1 MALKRI
7 QEFSKN
13 VAVHQQ
19 LGDNPNTDDNLSASE
34 LKATFDRPAEDIKE
48 YVNGT
53 LVPAIQELEEY
64 GDSVSADLSDKGK
77 EITEIKQAVIG
88 AQGSA
93 NQAAFNAAQA
103 AGMAEEAASASRDAS
118 AAASAAQ
125 TAAETAS
132 TDASMA
138 ASDAEAATQ
147 AASAAQAA
155 ADQANA
161 NAERAAERAKQAEAA
176 AASAATEASKAVKK
190 SGDSMS
196 GPLSME
202 GNKLTGLPDPS
213 NDGDAVSK
221 GYLNTE
227 LSRIQGAPGPYYT
240 PTVTNPTPGLLHIEF
255 GKSLTSMPDIPG
267 VDVSLPSGEAGDDGG
282 YYIPKISQTGINTM
296 QMGFDPSKPGMTSVQ
311 PRQIVL
317 PKGDPGQNGAPGAD
331 GAPGPAGPAGD
342 QGPQGPKGDKGDPGS
357 AAIGLGG
364 CNSAASAV
372 NKEISIFTDDFKPTP
387 SAIVTVAFNVE
398 NTADNPSMVINNRS
412 YGVIDCRNGNPV
424 KAAAMRGQAHTYVLD
439 AQNGVAF
446 LVNPSDEAASGASD
460 AVESVN
466 GQTGAV
472 KVPVPGCGT
481 CASEASSKE
490 KEVGSLSAGFDPT
503 ASGAVLTVKFENP
516 GNTVNGASLTV
527 ANKSY
532 PIVDSRTYALA
543 RADALAKKVHHFVL
557 IPGTAILLD
566 PSTTASSATLD
577 KTLTQEG
584 SAADAKAAG
593 DAIKNLREFLQGDVE
608 LTSLNLTSGLTTD
621 ADINVDFG
629 GNRLRGVND
638 PVEDTD
644 AASKGYVD
652 EQIANISNDGNAAPS
667 AGVCTTAANVAAKVE
682 QGYITSPIV
691 GGSIVTVEFTHDNT
705 AKNPTL
711 DVNGVVGA
719 IVYRS
724 MSAIDPASLTKGIHQ
739 FVCLE
744 NYNKWMMLDAL
755 EWEEIANITV
765 EADVQV
771 VAISKDKDNKPF
783 GLRKAKIMVS
793 AVGSETN
800 TKSAN
805 GELRVNGI
813 TYYYSPN
820 LPVVGAE
827 TSRFIASS
835 LEAITDGLIWHD
847 SSSNNNNTYQT
858 TGTRHTGWIATVEST
873 LRNFAFSAVGGMVI
887 GAGTNIKIMGV
898 RA

>member
-88 AQGSA
+88 AQGRA

-317 PKGDPGQNGAPGAD
+317 PKGDPGQDGVSPTISITTITGGHRLTITDAEGPKSADILDGATPALQIGTVTTLPAGSPATAEITGTAANPVLSFGLPRGAD
-331 GAPGPAGPAGD
+331 ATG
-342 QGPQGPKGDKGDPGS
+342 GS
-357 AAIGLGG
+357 AGVTTINGL
-364 CNSAASAV
+364 
-372 NKEISIFTDDFKPTP
+372 D
-387 SAIVTVAFNVE
+387 
-398 NTADNPSMVINNRS
+398 
-412 YGVIDCRNGNPV
+412 
-424 KAAAMRGQAHTYVLD
+424 
-439 AQNGVAF
+439 
-446 LVNPSDEAASGASD
+446 
-460 AVESVN
+460 
-466 GQTGAV
+466 GAV
-472 KVPVPGCGT
+472 KLPV
-481 CASEASSKE
+481 S
-490 KEVGSLSAGFDPT
+490 GSCICNSNAADKRKVLTVVTAGFDPSADGAILAVQFKSPGNT
-503 ASGAVLTVKFENP
+503 ASGPELQIGQTVYTILHP
-516 GNTVNGASLTV
+516 GNLTPPAASALK
-527 ANKSY
+527 KS
-532 PIVDSRTYALA
+532 
-543 RADALAKKVHHFVL
+543 VHHFSMR
-557 IPGTAILLD
+557 GSTRAAILLD
-566 PSTTASSATLD
+566 PYVAPSTVNVDA
-577 KTLTQEG
+577 TLTQSG
-584 SAADAKAAG
+584 QAADAKAVGTAL
-593 DAIKNLREFLQGDVE
+593 ATRV
-608 LTSLNLTSGLTTD
+608 
-621 ADINVDFG
+621 
-629 GNRLRGVND
+629 
-638 PVEDTD
+638 P
-644 AASKGYVD
+644 
-652 EQIANISNDGNAAPS
+652 AAPLES
-667 AGVCTTAANVAAKVE
+667 DAGKVATVGSDGIPRWETLPAVGSLFGLCSTEAYDPSKKA
-682 QGYITSPIV
+682 TSVDGDIV
-691 GGSIVTVEFTHDNT
+691 GGAIITVEFTN
-705 AKNPTL
+705 ANEAENPTL
-711 DVNGVVGA
+711 TANGVTGA
-719 IVYRS
+719 IVGRTLDPI
-724 MSAIDPASLTKGIHQ
+724 SATSLTAGVHR
-739 FVCLE
+739 FVCLN
-744 NYNKWMMLDAL
+744 NYNKWMMLDAPDEL
-755 EWEEIANITV
+755 KYIGEYTLAEDVGVWEIASDLSGAPLQLKKMYFELHIQPAQVNIDNNISNTHARMTV
-765 EADVQV
+765 PTWANAYGVNTCV
-771 VAISKDKDNKPF
+771 SGYPM
-783 GLRKAKIMVS
+783 LRKTAYKENPGWGQLWEIRTLNGRNVVFRRSKGTSCAATVSAGEAAGPGHITGLGLSSLDPTKAQFGAGSTVKIWGAKI
-793 AVGSETN
+793 
-800 TKSAN
+800 
-805 GELRVNGI
+805 
-813 TYYYSPN
+813 
-820 LPVVGAE
+820 
-827 TSRFIASS
+827 
-835 LEAITDGLIWHD
+835 
-847 SSSNNNNTYQT
+847 
-858 TGTRHTGWIATVEST
+858 
-873 LRNFAFSAVGGMVI
+873 
-887 GAGTNIKIMGV
+887 
-898 RA
+898 

>member
-147 AASAAQAA
+147 TASAAQAA

-317 PKGDPGQNGAPGAD
+317 PKGDPGQDGVSPTISITTITGGHRLTITDAEGPKSADILDGATPALQIGTVTTLPAGSPATAEITGTAANPVLSFGLPRGAD
-331 GAPGPAGPAGD
+331 ATG
-342 QGPQGPKGDKGDPGS
+342 GS
-357 AAIGLGG
+357 AGVTTINGL
-364 CNSAASAV
+364 
-372 NKEISIFTDDFKPTP
+372 D
-387 SAIVTVAFNVE
+387 
-398 NTADNPSMVINNRS
+398 
-412 YGVIDCRNGNPV
+412 
-424 KAAAMRGQAHTYVLD
+424 
-439 AQNGVAF
+439 
-446 LVNPSDEAASGASD
+446 
-460 AVESVN
+460 
-466 GQTGAV
+466 GAV
-472 KVPVPGCGT
+472 KLPV
-481 CASEASSKE
+481 S
-490 KEVGSLSAGFDPT
+490 GSCLCNSNAADKRKVLTVVTAGFDPS
-503 ASGAVLTVKFENP
+503 ADGAILAVQFKSP
-516 GNTVNGASLTV
+516 GNTANGPELQIGQTVYTILHPGNLTPPAASALK
-527 ANKSY
+527 KS
-532 PIVDSRTYALA
+532 
-543 RADALAKKVHHFVL
+543 VHHFSMR
-557 IPGTAILLD
+557 GSTRAAILLD
-566 PSTTASSATLD
+566 PYVAPSTVNVDA
-577 KTLTQEG
+577 TLTQSG
-584 SAADAKAAG
+584 QAADAKAVGTAL
-593 DAIKNLREFLQGDVE
+593 ATRV
-608 LTSLNLTSGLTTD
+608 
-621 ADINVDFG
+621 
-629 GNRLRGVND
+629 
-638 PVEDTD
+638 P
-644 AASKGYVD
+644 
-652 EQIANISNDGNAAPS
+652 AAPLES
-667 AGVCTTAANVAAKVE
+667 DAGKVATVGSDGIPRWETLPAVGSLFGLCSTAAYDPSKKA
-682 QGYITSPIV
+682 TSVDGDIV
-691 GGSIVTVEFTHDNT
+691 GGAIITVEFTN
-705 AKNPTL
+705 ANEAENPTL
-711 DVNGVVGA
+711 TANGVTGA
-719 IVYRS
+719 IVGRTLDPI
-724 MSAIDPASLTKGIHQ
+724 SATSLTAGVHR
-739 FVCLE
+739 FVCLN
-744 NYNKWMMLDAL
+744 NYNKWMMLDAPDEL
-755 EWEEIANITV
+755 KYIGEYTLAEDVGVWEIASDLSGAPLQLKKMYFELHIQPAQVNIDNNISNTHARMTV
-765 EADVQV
+765 PTWANAYGVNTCV
-771 VAISKDKDNKPF
+771 SGYPM
-783 GLRKAKIMVS
+783 LRKTAYKENPGWGQLWEIRTLNGRNVVFRRSKGASCAATVSAGEAAGPGHITGLGLSSLDPTKAQFGAGSTVKIWGAKI
-793 AVGSETN
+793 
-800 TKSAN
+800 
-805 GELRVNGI
+805 
-813 TYYYSPN
+813 
-820 LPVVGAE
+820 
-827 TSRFIASS
+827 
-835 LEAITDGLIWHD
+835 
-847 SSSNNNNTYQT
+847 
-858 TGTRHTGWIATVEST
+858 
-873 LRNFAFSAVGGMVI
+873 
-887 GAGTNIKIMGV
+887 
-898 RA
+898 

>member
-317 PKGDPGQNGAPGAD
+317 PKGDPGQDGVSPTISITTITGGHRLTITDAEGPKSADILDGATPALQIGTVTTLPAGSPATAEITGTAANPVLSFGLPRGAD
-331 GAPGPAGPAGD
+331 ATG
-342 QGPQGPKGDKGDPGS
+342 GS
-357 AAIGLGG
+357 AGVTTINGL
-364 CNSAASAV
+364 
-372 NKEISIFTDDFKPTP
+372 D
-387 SAIVTVAFNVE
+387 
-398 NTADNPSMVINNRS
+398 
-412 YGVIDCRNGNPV
+412 
-424 KAAAMRGQAHTYVLD
+424 
-439 AQNGVAF
+439 
-446 LVNPSDEAASGASD
+446 
-460 AVESVN
+460 
-466 GQTGAV
+466 GAV
-472 KVPVPGCGT
+472 KLPV
-481 CASEASSKE
+481 S
-490 KEVGSLSAGFDPT
+490 GSCICNSNAADKLKVLTAVTAGFDPS
-503 ASGAVLTVKFENP
+503 ADGAILAVQFKRP
-516 GNTVNGASLTV
+516 GNTARGPELQIGQTVYTILHPGNLMPPAASALK
-527 ANKSY
+527 KS
-532 PIVDSRTYALA
+532 
-543 RADALAKKVHHFVL
+543 VHHFSMR
-557 IPGTAILLD
+557 GSTRAAILLD
-566 PSTTASSATLD
+566 PYVAPSTVNVDA
-577 KTLTQEG
+577 TLTQSG
-584 SAADAKAAG
+584 QAADAKAVGTAL
-593 DAIKNLREFLQGDVE
+593 ATRV
-608 LTSLNLTSGLTTD
+608 
-621 ADINVDFG
+621 
-629 GNRLRGVND
+629 
-638 PVEDTD
+638 P
-644 AASKGYVD
+644 
-652 EQIANISNDGNAAPS
+652 AAPLES
-667 AGVCTTAANVAAKVE
+667 DAGKVATVGSDGIPRWETLPAVGSLFGLCSTAAYDPSKKATSVAGA
-682 QGYITSPIV
+682 IV
-691 GGSIVTVEFTHDNT
+691 GGAIITVEFTN
-705 AKNPTL
+705 ANEAENPTL
-711 DVNGVVGA
+711 TANGVTGA
-719 IVYRS
+719 IVGRTLDPI
-724 MSAIDPASLTKGIHQ
+724 SATSLTAGVHR
-739 FVCLE
+739 FVCLN
-744 NYNKWMMLDAL
+744 NYNKWMMLDAPDEL
-755 EWEEIANITV
+755 KYIGEYTLAEDVGVWEIASDLSGAPLQLKKMYFELHIQPAQVNIDNNISNTHARMTV
-765 EADVQV
+765 PTWANAYGVNTCV
-771 VAISKDKDNKPF
+771 SGYPM
-783 GLRKAKIMVS
+783 LRKTAYKENPGWGQLWEIRTLNGRNVVFRRSKGASCAATVSAGEAAGPGHITGLGLSSLDPTKAQFGAGSTVKIWGAKI
-793 AVGSETN
+793 
-800 TKSAN
+800 
-805 GELRVNGI
+805 
-813 TYYYSPN
+813 
-820 LPVVGAE
+820 
-827 TSRFIASS
+827 
-835 LEAITDGLIWHD
+835 
-847 SSSNNNNTYQT
+847 
-858 TGTRHTGWIATVEST
+858 
-873 LRNFAFSAVGGMVI
+873 
-887 GAGTNIKIMGV
+887 
-898 RA
+898 

>member
-317 PKGDPGQNGAPGAD
+317 PKGDPGQDGVSPTISITTITGGHRLTITDAEGPKSADILDGATPALQIGTVTTLPAGSPATAEITGTAANPVLSFGLPRGAD
-331 GAPGPAGPAGD
+331 ATG
-342 QGPQGPKGDKGDPGS
+342 GS
-357 AAIGLGG
+357 AGVTTINGL
-364 CNSAASAV
+364 
-372 NKEISIFTDDFKPTP
+372 D
-387 SAIVTVAFNVE
+387 
-398 NTADNPSMVINNRS
+398 
-412 YGVIDCRNGNPV
+412 
-424 KAAAMRGQAHTYVLD
+424 
-439 AQNGVAF
+439 
-446 LVNPSDEAASGASD
+446 
-460 AVESVN
+460 
-466 GQTGAV
+466 GAV
-472 KVPVPGCGT
+472 KLPV
-481 CASEASSKE
+481 S
-490 KEVGSLSAGFDPT
+490 GSCICNSNAADKRKVLTGVTAGFDPSADGAILAVQFKSPGNT
-503 ASGAVLTVKFENP
+503 ASGPELQIGQTVYTILHP
-516 GNTVNGASLTV
+516 GNLAPPAASALK
-527 ANKSY
+527 KS
-532 PIVDSRTYALA
+532 
-543 RADALAKKVHHFVL
+543 VHHFSMRGS
-557 IPGTAILLD
+557 IRTAILLD
-566 PSTTASSATLD
+566 PYVAPSTVNVDA
-577 KTLTQEG
+577 TLTQSG
-584 SAADAKAAG
+584 QAADAKIVGSALATRVPAAPLDS
-593 DAIKNLREFLQGDVE
+593 DAGKVATVGSDGIPRWETLPAVG
-608 LTSLNLTSGLTTD
+608 SL
-621 ADINVDFG
+621 FG
-629 GNRLRGVND
+629 RCS
-638 PVEDTD
+638 TAACD
-644 AASKGYVD
+644 AAKKATY
-652 EQIANISNDGNAAPS
+652 IDGS
-667 AGVCTTAANVAAKVE
+667 VAGGT
-682 QGYITSPIV
+682 II
-691 GGSIVTVEFTHDNT
+691 TVEFVN
-705 AKNPTL
+705 ANEAENPTL
-711 DVNGVVGA
+711 TANGVTGA
-719 IVYRS
+719 IVGRTLAPI
-724 MSAIDPASLTKGIHQ
+724 SATSLTAGVHR
-739 FVCLE
+739 FVCLS
-744 NYNKWMMLDAL
+744 NYNKWMMLDAPDEL
-755 EWEEIANITV
+755 EYIGEYTLAEDVGVWEIASDLSGAPLQLKKMYFELHIQPAQVNIDNNISNTHARMTV
-765 EADVQV
+765 PTWANAYGVNTCV
-771 VAISKDKDNKPF
+771 SGYPM
-783 GLRKAKIMVS
+783 LRKTAYKENPGWGQLWEIRTLNGRNVVFRRSKGASCAATVSAGEAAGPGHITGLGLSSLDPTKAQFGAGSTVKIWGAKI
-793 AVGSETN
+793 
-800 TKSAN
+800 
-805 GELRVNGI
+805 
-813 TYYYSPN
+813 
-820 LPVVGAE
+820 
-827 TSRFIASS
+827 
-835 LEAITDGLIWHD
+835 
-847 SSSNNNNTYQT
+847 
-858 TGTRHTGWIATVEST
+858 
-873 LRNFAFSAVGGMVI
+873 
-887 GAGTNIKIMGV
+887 
-898 RA
+898 

>member
-77 EITEIKQAVIG
+77 EITKIKQAVIG

-93 NQAAFNAAQA
+93 NQAASNAAQA

-317 PKGDPGQNGAPGAD
+317 PKGDPGQDGVSPTISITTITGGHRLTITDAEGPKSADILDGATPALQIGTVATLPAGSPATAEITGTAANPVLSFGLPRGAD
-331 GAPGPAGPAGD
+331 ATG
-342 QGPQGPKGDKGDPGS
+342 GS
-357 AAIGLGG
+357 AGVTTINGL
-364 CNSAASAV
+364 
-372 NKEISIFTDDFKPTP
+372 D
-387 SAIVTVAFNVE
+387 
-398 NTADNPSMVINNRS
+398 
-412 YGVIDCRNGNPV
+412 
-424 KAAAMRGQAHTYVLD
+424 
-439 AQNGVAF
+439 
-446 LVNPSDEAASGASD
+446 
-460 AVESVN
+460 
-466 GQTGAV
+466 GAV
-472 KVPVPGCGT
+472 KLPV
-481 CASEASSKE
+481 S
-490 KEVGSLSAGFDPT
+490 GSCICNSNAADKRKVLTVVTAGFDPS
-503 ASGAVLTVKFENP
+503 ADGAILAVQFKSP
-516 GNTVNGASLTV
+516 GNTANGPELQIGQTVYTILHPGNLTPPAASALK
-527 ANKSY
+527 KS
-532 PIVDSRTYALA
+532 
-543 RADALAKKVHHFVL
+543 VHHFSMRGS
-557 IPGTAILLD
+557 IRAAILLD
-566 PSTTASSATLD
+566 PYVAPSTVNVDA
-577 KTLTQEG
+577 TLTQSG
-584 SAADAKAAG
+584 QAADAKAVGTAL
-593 DAIKNLREFLQGDVE
+593 ATRV
-608 LTSLNLTSGLTTD
+608 
-621 ADINVDFG
+621 
-629 GNRLRGVND
+629 
-638 PVEDTD
+638 P
-644 AASKGYVD
+644 
-652 EQIANISNDGNAAPS
+652 AAPLES
-667 AGVCTTAANVAAKVE
+667 DAGKVATVGSDGIPRWETLPAVGSLFGLCSTAAYDPSKKA
-682 QGYITSPIV
+682 TSVDGDIV
-691 GGSIVTVEFTHDNT
+691 GGAIITVEFTN
-705 AKNPTL
+705 ANEAENPTL
-711 DVNGVVGA
+711 TANGVTGA
-719 IVYRS
+719 IVGRTLDPI
-724 MSAIDPASLTKGIHQ
+724 SATSLTAGVHR
-739 FVCLE
+739 FVCLN
-744 NYNKWMMLDAL
+744 NYNKWMMLDAPDEL
-755 EWEEIANITV
+755 KYIGEYTLAEDVGVWEIASDLSGAPLQLKKMYFELHIQPAQVNIDNNISNTHARMTV
-765 EADVQV
+765 PTWANAYGVNTCV
-771 VAISKDKDNKPF
+771 SGYPM
-783 GLRKAKIMVS
+783 LRKTAYKENPGWGQLWEIRTLNGRNVVFRRSKGASCAATVSAGEAAGPGHITGLGLSSLDPTKAQFGAGSTVKIWGAKI
-793 AVGSETN
+793 
-800 TKSAN
+800 
-805 GELRVNGI
+805 
-813 TYYYSPN
+813 
-820 LPVVGAE
+820 
-827 TSRFIASS
+827 
-835 LEAITDGLIWHD
+835 
-847 SSSNNNNTYQT
+847 
-858 TGTRHTGWIATVEST
+858 
-873 LRNFAFSAVGGMVI
+873 
-887 GAGTNIKIMGV
+887 
-898 RA
+898 

>member
-93 NQAAFNAAQA
+93 NQAASNAAQA

-317 PKGDPGQNGAPGAD
+317 PKGDPGQDGVSPTISITTITGGHRLTITDAEGPKSADILDGATPALQIGTVTTLPAGSPATAEITGTAANPVLSFGLPRGAD
-331 GAPGPAGPAGD
+331 ATG
-342 QGPQGPKGDKGDPGS
+342 GS
-357 AAIGLGG
+357 AGVTTINGL
-364 CNSAASAV
+364 
-372 NKEISIFTDDFKPTP
+372 D
-387 SAIVTVAFNVE
+387 
-398 NTADNPSMVINNRS
+398 
-412 YGVIDCRNGNPV
+412 
-424 KAAAMRGQAHTYVLD
+424 
-439 AQNGVAF
+439 
-446 LVNPSDEAASGASD
+446 
-460 AVESVN
+460 
-466 GQTGAV
+466 GAV
-472 KVPVPGCGT
+472 KLPV
-481 CASEASSKE
+481 S
-490 KEVGSLSAGFDPT
+490 GSCICNSNAADKRKVLTVVTAGFDPSADGAILAVQFKSPGNT
-503 ASGAVLTVKFENP
+503 ASGPELQIGQTVYTILHP
-516 GNTVNGASLTV
+516 GNLTPPAASALK
-527 ANKSY
+527 KS
-532 PIVDSRTYALA
+532 
-543 RADALAKKVHHFVL
+543 VHHFSMR
-557 IPGTAILLD
+557 GSTRAAILLD
-566 PSTTASSATLD
+566 PYVAPSTVNVDA
-577 KTLTQEG
+577 TLTQSG
-584 SAADAKAAG
+584 QAADAKAVGTALATRVPAAPLESDAG
-593 DAIKNLREFLQGDVE
+593 KVATVGSDGIPRWETLPAVG
-608 LTSLNLTSGLTTD
+608 SLFGLCST
-621 ADINVDFG
+621 AAY
-629 GNRLRGVND
+629 D
-638 PVEDTD
+638 P
-644 AASKGYVD
+644 SKKATYVD
-652 EQIANISNDGNAAPS
+652 GD
-667 AGVCTTAANVAAKVE
+667 
-682 QGYITSPIV
+682 IV
-691 GGSIVTVEFTHDNT
+691 GGAIITVEFTN
-705 AKNPTL
+705 ANEAENPTL
-711 DVNGVVGA
+711 TANGVTGA
-719 IVYRS
+719 IVGRTLDPI
-724 MSAIDPASLTKGIHQ
+724 SATSLTAGVHR
-739 FVCLE
+739 FVCLN
-744 NYNKWMMLDAL
+744 NYNKWMMLDAPDEL
-755 EWEEIANITV
+755 KYIGEYTLAEDVGVWEIASDLSGAPLQLKKMYFELHIQPAQVNIDNNISNTHARMTV
-765 EADVQV
+765 PTWANAYGVNTCV
-771 VAISKDKDNKPF
+771 SGYPM
-783 GLRKAKIMVS
+783 LRKTAYKENPGWGQLWEIRTLNGRNVVFRRSKGASCAATVSAGEAAGPGHITGLGLSSLDPTKAQFGAGSTVKIWGAKI
-793 AVGSETN
+793 
-800 TKSAN
+800 
-805 GELRVNGI
+805 
-813 TYYYSPN
+813 
-820 LPVVGAE
+820 
-827 TSRFIASS
+827 
-835 LEAITDGLIWHD
+835 
-847 SSSNNNNTYQT
+847 
-858 TGTRHTGWIATVEST
+858 
-873 LRNFAFSAVGGMVI
+873 
-887 GAGTNIKIMGV
+887 
-898 RA
+898 

>member
-317 PKGDPGQNGAPGAD
+317 PKGDPGQDGVSPTISITTITGGHRLTITDAEGPKSADILDGATPALQIGTVTTLPAGSPATAEITGTAANPVLSFGLPRGAD
-331 GAPGPAGPAGD
+331 ATG
-342 QGPQGPKGDKGDPGS
+342 GS
-357 AAIGLGG
+357 AGVTTINGL
-364 CNSAASAV
+364 
-372 NKEISIFTDDFKPTP
+372 D
-387 SAIVTVAFNVE
+387 
-398 NTADNPSMVINNRS
+398 
-412 YGVIDCRNGNPV
+412 
-424 KAAAMRGQAHTYVLD
+424 
-439 AQNGVAF
+439 
-446 LVNPSDEAASGASD
+446 
-460 AVESVN
+460 
-466 GQTGAV
+466 GAV
-472 KVPVPGCGT
+472 KLPV
-481 CASEASSKE
+481 S
-490 KEVGSLSAGFDPT
+490 GSCICNSNAADKRKVLTGVTAGFDPSADGAILAVQFKSPGNT
-503 ASGAVLTVKFENP
+503 ASGPELQIGQTVYTILHP
-516 GNTVNGASLTV
+516 GNLTPPAASALK
-527 ANKSY
+527 KS
-532 PIVDSRTYALA
+532 
-543 RADALAKKVHHFVL
+543 VHHFSMR
-557 IPGTAILLD
+557 GSTRAAILLD
-566 PSTTASSATLD
+566 PYVAPSTVNVDA
-577 KTLTQEG
+577 TLTQSG
-584 SAADAKAAG
+584 QAADAKIVGSALATRVPAAPLDS
-593 DAIKNLREFLQGDVE
+593 DAGKVATVGSDGIPRWETLPAVG
-608 LTSLNLTSGLTTD
+608 SL
-621 ADINVDFG
+621 FG
-629 GNRLRGVND
+629 RCS
-638 PVEDTD
+638 TAACD
-644 AASKGYVD
+644 AAKKATYID
-652 EQIANISNDGNAAPS
+652 ESV
-667 AGVCTTAANVAAKVE
+667 AGGT
-682 QGYITSPIV
+682 II
-691 GGSIVTVEFTHDNT
+691 TVEFVN
-705 AKNPTL
+705 ANEAENPTL
-711 DVNGVVGA
+711 TANGVTGA
-719 IVYRS
+719 IVGRTLAPI
-724 MSAIDPASLTKGIHQ
+724 SATSLTAGVHR
-739 FVCLE
+739 FVCLS
-744 NYNKWMMLDAL
+744 NYNKWMMLDAPDEL
-755 EWEEIANITV
+755 EYIGEYTLAEDVGVWEIASDLSGAPLQLKKMYFELHIQPAQVNIDNNISNTHARMTV
-765 EADVQV
+765 PTWANAYGVNTCV
-771 VAISKDKDNKPF
+771 SGYPM
-783 GLRKAKIMVS
+783 LRKTAYKENPGWGQLWEIRTLNGRNVVFRRSKGASCAATVSAGEAAGPGHITGLGLSSLDPTKAQFGAGSTVKIWGAKI
-793 AVGSETN
+793 
-800 TKSAN
+800 
-805 GELRVNGI
+805 
-813 TYYYSPN
+813 
-820 LPVVGAE
+820 
-827 TSRFIASS
+827 
-835 LEAITDGLIWHD
+835 
-847 SSSNNNNTYQT
+847 
-858 TGTRHTGWIATVEST
+858 
-873 LRNFAFSAVGGMVI
+873 
-887 GAGTNIKIMGV
+887 
-898 RA
+898 

>member
-77 EITEIKQAVIG
+77 EITQIKQAVIG

-93 NQAAFNAAQA
+93 NQAAFNAARA

-155 ADQANA
+155 AGQANA

-227 LSRIQGAPGPYYT
+227 LSRIQGTPGPYYT

-317 PKGDPGQNGAPGAD
+317 PKGDPG
-331 GAPGPAGPAGD
+331 
-342 QGPQGPKGDKGDPGS
+342 PQGPKGDKGDPGEPGPQGPAGS
-357 AAIGLGG
+357 
-364 CNSAASAV
+364 C
-372 NKEISIFTDDFKPTP
+372 D
-387 SAIVTVAFNVE
+387 VA
-398 NTADNPSMVINNRS
+398 
-412 YGVIDCRNGNPV
+412 
-424 KAAAMRGQAHTYVLD
+424 
-439 AQNGVAF
+439 
-446 LVNPSDEAASGASD
+446 
-460 AVESVN
+460 SVN
-466 GQTGAV
+466 GQVGAV
-472 KVPVPGCGT
+472 KIPASGYGT
-481 CASEASSKE
+481 CASAGISPTKA
-490 KEVGSLSAGFDPT
+490 VGSLSAGFDP
-503 ASGAVLTVKFENP
+503 AAIGSVLAVKFENP
-516 GNTVNGASLTV
+516 GNTANGASLTV

-566 PSTTASSATLD
+566 PSTTASSVTLD

-608 LTSLNLTSGLTTD
+608 LTSLNLTAGLTTG

-629 GNRLRGVND
+629 GNRLRGVNN

-652 EQIANISNDGNAAPS
+652 EQIANISNGGNAAPS

-682 QGYITSPIV
+682 HGYITSPIV
-691 GGSIVTVEFTHDNT
+691 GGSIVTVEFTNGNT
-705 AKNPTL
+705 ATNPTL

-744 NYNKWMMLDAL
+744 NYNKWIMLDAL

-805 GELRVNGI
+805 GELSVNGI

>member
-1 MALKRI
+1 MYNTQTINLDMSSRDPCPRVVAKQGDAGSREVAIKLYDNGAPANINNQIAQSGTETKGVVRFCKPDGKGGI
-7 QEFSKN
+7 YDRTEDNLIACTLGKDTITVRLAAQMLTCPGDVVADVAIICGTTIISTFNFIVAVQANPAAGITPSHSYYNYRSLADINQAINEAKAAAAGAVKFVNGVKPGSDGN
-13 VAVHQQ
+13 VAVNVGVTAINRQTGSVTLPVNAYTTCSTAANYVVKTAALVDGFAPTIGAVLAVRFVHNNTAESPKLDYNGIEYTIRDRITAQPIGAGDITAGLYQFMLINGAWILLDKQQ
-19 LGDNPNTDDNLSASE
+19 SGGTSTPVPGDPGEDGGYWIPHVADD
-34 LKATFDRPAEDIKE
+34 
-48 YVNGT
+48 GT
-53 LVPAIQELEEY
+53 LSWTPSKDGM
-64 GDSVSADLSDKGK
+64 GDPP
-77 EITEIKQAVIG
+77 
-88 AQGSA
+88 
-93 NQAAFNAAQA
+93 
-103 AGMAEEAASASRDAS
+103 
-118 AAASAAQ
+118 AAA
-125 TAAETAS
+125 
-132 TDASMA
+132 
-138 ASDAEAATQ
+138 
-147 AASAAQAA
+147 
-155 ADQANA
+155 NI
-161 NAERAAERAKQAEAA
+161 
-176 AASAATEASKAVKK
+176 V
-190 SGDSMS
+190 
-196 GPLSME
+196 GPP
-202 GNKLTGLPDPS
+202 GK
-213 NDGDAVSK
+213 DGDPGAD
-221 GYLNTE
+221 
-227 LSRIQGAPGPYYT
+227 GAPGSD
-240 PTVTNPTPGLLHIEF
+240 GQ
-255 GKSLTSMPDIPG
+255 
-267 VDVSLPSGEAGDDGG
+267 DGG
-282 YYIPKISQTGINTM
+282 YYIPQISQPESNIM
-296 QMGFDPSKPGMTSVQ
+296 QIAFDAIKFGMTSVQ
-311 PRQIVL
+311 TRQIVL
-317 PKGDPGQNGAPGAD
+317 PKGDPGQD

-342 QGPQGPKGDKGDPGS
+342 QGPQGPKGDPGPQGPKGDKGDPGEPGPQGPAGS
-357 AAIGLGG
+357 
-364 CNSAASAV
+364 C
-372 NKEISIFTDDFKPTP
+372 D
-387 SAIVTVAFNVE
+387 VA
-398 NTADNPSMVINNRS
+398 
-412 YGVIDCRNGNPV
+412 
-424 KAAAMRGQAHTYVLD
+424 
-439 AQNGVAF
+439 
-446 LVNPSDEAASGASD
+446 
-460 AVESVN
+460 SVN
-466 GQTGAV
+466 GQVGAV
-472 KVPVPGCGT
+472 KIPASGYGT
-481 CASEASSKE
+481 CASAGSSPI
-490 KEVGSLSAGFDPT
+490 KEVGSLSAGFDP
-503 ASGAVLTVKFENP
+503 AAIGSVLAVNFENP
-516 GNTVNGASLTV
+516 GNTANGASLTI
-527 ANKSY
+527 ANKSHA
-532 PIVDSRTYALA
+532 IIDSRTYSSA
-543 RADALAKKVHHFVL
+543 RADALAKKVHHFL
-557 IPGTAILLD
+557 LLSGGAILLD
-566 PSTTASSATLD
+566 PSDTTGPVTLD

-691 GGSIVTVEFTHDNT
+691 GGSIVTVEFTNDNT

-724 MSAIDPASLTKGIHQ
+724 VSAIDPASLTKGIHQ

-805 GELRVNGI
+805 GELSVNGI

>member
-317 PKGDPGQNGAPGAD
+317 PKGDPGQDGVSPTISITTITGGHRLTITDAEGPKSADILDGATPALQIGTVTTLPAGSPATAEITGTAANPVLSFGLPRGAD
-331 GAPGPAGPAGD
+331 ATG
-342 QGPQGPKGDKGDPGS
+342 GS
-357 AAIGLGG
+357 AGVTTINGL
-364 CNSAASAV
+364 
-372 NKEISIFTDDFKPTP
+372 D
-387 SAIVTVAFNVE
+387 
-398 NTADNPSMVINNRS
+398 
-412 YGVIDCRNGNPV
+412 
-424 KAAAMRGQAHTYVLD
+424 
-439 AQNGVAF
+439 
-446 LVNPSDEAASGASD
+446 
-460 AVESVN
+460 
-466 GQTGAV
+466 GAV
-472 KVPVPGCGT
+472 KLPV
-481 CASEASSKE
+481 S
-490 KEVGSLSAGFDPT
+490 GSCICNSNAADKRKVLTGVTAGFDPS
-503 ASGAVLTVKFENP
+503 ADGAILAVQFKSP
-516 GNTVNGASLTV
+516 GNTANGPELQIGQTVYTILHPGNLTPPAASALK
-527 ANKSY
+527 KS
-532 PIVDSRTYALA
+532 
-543 RADALAKKVHHFVL
+543 VHHFSMR
-557 IPGTAILLD
+557 GSTRAAILLD
-566 PSTTASSATLD
+566 PYVAPSTVNVDA
-577 KTLTQEG
+577 TLTQSG
-584 SAADAKAAG
+584 QAADAKIVGSALATRVPAAPLDS
-593 DAIKNLREFLQGDVE
+593 DAGKVATVGSDGIPRWETLPAVG
-608 LTSLNLTSGLTTD
+608 SL
-621 ADINVDFG
+621 FG
-629 GNRLRGVND
+629 RCS
-638 PVEDTD
+638 TAACD
-644 AASKGYVD
+644 AAKKATY
-652 EQIANISNDGNAAPS
+652 IDGS
-667 AGVCTTAANVAAKVE
+667 VAGGT
-682 QGYITSPIV
+682 II
-691 GGSIVTVEFTHDNT
+691 TVEFVN
-705 AKNPTL
+705 ANEAENPTL
-711 DVNGVVGA
+711 TANGVTGA
-719 IVYRS
+719 IVGRTLAPI
-724 MSAIDPASLTKGIHQ
+724 SATSLTAGVHR
-739 FVCLE
+739 FVCLS
-744 NYNKWMMLDAL
+744 NYNKWMMLDAPDEL
-755 EWEEIANITV
+755 EYIGEYTLAEDVGVWEIASDLSGAPLQLKKMYFELHIQPAQVNIDNNISNTHARMTV
-765 EADVQV
+765 PTWANAYGVNTCV
-771 VAISKDKDNKPF
+771 SGYPM
-783 GLRKAKIMVS
+783 LRKTAYKENPGWGQLWEIRTLNGRNVVFRRSKGASCAATVSAGEAAGPGHITGLGLSSLDPTKAQFGAGSTVKIWGAKI
-793 AVGSETN
+793 
-800 TKSAN
+800 
-805 GELRVNGI
+805 
-813 TYYYSPN
+813 
-820 LPVVGAE
+820 
-827 TSRFIASS
+827 
-835 LEAITDGLIWHD
+835 
-847 SSSNNNNTYQT
+847 
-858 TGTRHTGWIATVEST
+858 
-873 LRNFAFSAVGGMVI
+873 
-887 GAGTNIKIMGV
+887 
-898 RA
+898 

>member
-77 EITEIKQAVIG
+77 EITKIKQAVIG

-317 PKGDPGQNGAPGAD
+317 PKGDPGQDGVSPTISITTITGGHRLTITDAEGPKSADILDGATPALQIGTVATLPAGSPATAEITGTAANPVLSFGLPRGAD
-331 GAPGPAGPAGD
+331 ATG
-342 QGPQGPKGDKGDPGS
+342 GS
-357 AAIGLGG
+357 AGVTTINGL
-364 CNSAASAV
+364 
-372 NKEISIFTDDFKPTP
+372 D
-387 SAIVTVAFNVE
+387 
-398 NTADNPSMVINNRS
+398 
-412 YGVIDCRNGNPV
+412 
-424 KAAAMRGQAHTYVLD
+424 
-439 AQNGVAF
+439 
-446 LVNPSDEAASGASD
+446 
-460 AVESVN
+460 
-466 GQTGAV
+466 GAV
-472 KVPVPGCGT
+472 KLPVSGGCICNSNAADKRKVLT
-481 CASEASSKE
+481 
-490 KEVGSLSAGFDPT
+490 VLTAGFDPS
-503 ASGAVLTVKFENP
+503 ADGAILAVQFKSP
-516 GNTVNGASLTV
+516 GNTAIGPELQIGQTVYTILHPSNLTPPAASALK
-527 ANKSY
+527 KS
-532 PIVDSRTYALA
+532 
-543 RADALAKKVHHFVL
+543 VHHFSMR
-557 IPGTAILLD
+557 GSTHAAILLD
-566 PSTTASSATLD
+566 PYVAPSTVNVDA
-577 KTLTQEG
+577 TLTQSG
-584 SAADAKAAG
+584 QAADAKAVGTAL
-593 DAIKNLREFLQGDVE
+593 ATRV
-608 LTSLNLTSGLTTD
+608 
-621 ADINVDFG
+621 
-629 GNRLRGVND
+629 
-638 PVEDTD
+638 P
-644 AASKGYVD
+644 
-652 EQIANISNDGNAAPS
+652 AAPLES
-667 AGVCTTAANVAAKVE
+667 DAGKVATVGSDGIPRWETLPAVGSLFGLCSTAAYDPSKKATFVD
-682 QGYITSPIV
+682 GDIV
-691 GGSIVTVEFTHDNT
+691 GGAIITVEFTN
-705 AKNPTL
+705 ANEAENPTL
-711 DVNGVVGA
+711 TANGVTGA
-719 IVYRS
+719 IVGRTLDPI
-724 MSAIDPASLTKGIHQ
+724 SATSLTAGVHR
-739 FVCLE
+739 FVCLN
-744 NYNKWMMLDAL
+744 NYNKWMMLDAPDEL
-755 EWEEIANITV
+755 KYIGEYTLAEDVGVWEIASDLSGAPLQLKKMYFELHIQPAQVNIDNNISNTHARMTV
-765 EADVQV
+765 PTWANAYGVNTCV
-771 VAISKDKDNKPF
+771 SGYPM
-783 GLRKAKIMVS
+783 LRKTAYKENPGWGQLWEIRTLNGRNVVFRRSKGASCAATVSAGEAAGPGHITGLGLSSLDPTKAQFGAGSTVKIWGAKI
-793 AVGSETN
+793 
-800 TKSAN
+800 
-805 GELRVNGI
+805 
-813 TYYYSPN
+813 
-820 LPVVGAE
+820 
-827 TSRFIASS
+827 
-835 LEAITDGLIWHD
+835 
-847 SSSNNNNTYQT
+847 
-858 TGTRHTGWIATVEST
+858 
-873 LRNFAFSAVGGMVI
+873 
-887 GAGTNIKIMGV
+887 
-898 RA
+898 

>member
-77 EITEIKQAVIG
+77 EITKIKQAVIG

-317 PKGDPGQNGAPGAD
+317 PKGDPGQDGVSPTISITTITGGHRLTITDAEGPKSADILDGATPALQIGTVTTLPAGSPATAEITGTAANPVLSFGLPRGAD
-331 GAPGPAGPAGD
+331 ATG
-342 QGPQGPKGDKGDPGS
+342 GS
-357 AAIGLGG
+357 AGVTTINGL
-364 CNSAASAV
+364 
-372 NKEISIFTDDFKPTP
+372 D
-387 SAIVTVAFNVE
+387 
-398 NTADNPSMVINNRS
+398 
-412 YGVIDCRNGNPV
+412 
-424 KAAAMRGQAHTYVLD
+424 
-439 AQNGVAF
+439 
-446 LVNPSDEAASGASD
+446 
-460 AVESVN
+460 
-466 GQTGAV
+466 GAV
-472 KVPVPGCGT
+472 KLPV
-481 CASEASSKE
+481 S
-490 KEVGSLSAGFDPT
+490 GSCICNSNAADKRKVLTGVTAGFDPSADGAILAVQFKSPGNT
-503 ASGAVLTVKFENP
+503 ASGPELQIGQTVYTILHP
-516 GNTVNGASLTV
+516 GNLTPPAASALK
-527 ANKSY
+527 KS
-532 PIVDSRTYALA
+532 
-543 RADALAKKVHHFVL
+543 VHHFSMR
-557 IPGTAILLD
+557 GSTRAAILLD
-566 PSTTASSATLD
+566 PYVAPSTVNVDA
-577 KTLTQEG
+577 TLTQSG
-584 SAADAKAAG
+584 QAADAKIVGSALATRVPAAPLDS
-593 DAIKNLREFLQGDVE
+593 DAGKVATVGSDGIPRWETLPAVG
-608 LTSLNLTSGLTTD
+608 SLLGRCST
-621 ADINVDFG
+621 AAC
-629 GNRLRGVND
+629 
-638 PVEDTD
+638 D
-644 AASKGYVD
+644 AAKKATY
-652 EQIANISNDGNAAPS
+652 IDGS
-667 AGVCTTAANVAAKVE
+667 VAGGT
-682 QGYITSPIV
+682 II
-691 GGSIVTVEFTHDNT
+691 TVEFVN
-705 AKNPTL
+705 ANEAENPTL
-711 DVNGVVGA
+711 TANGVTGA
-719 IVYRS
+719 IVGRTLAPI
-724 MSAIDPASLTKGIHQ
+724 SATSLTAGVHR
-739 FVCLE
+739 FVCLS
-744 NYNKWMMLDAL
+744 NYNKWMMLDAPDEL
-755 EWEEIANITV
+755 EYIGEYTLAEDVGVWEIASDLSGAPLQLKKMYFELHIQPAQVNIDNNISNTHARMTV
-765 EADVQV
+765 PTWANAYGVNTCV
-771 VAISKDKDNKPF
+771 SGYPM
-783 GLRKAKIMVS
+783 LRKTAYKENPGWGQLWEIRTLNGRNVVFRRSKGASCAATVSAGEAAGPGHITGLGLSSLDPTKAQFGAGSTVKIWGAKI
-793 AVGSETN
+793 
-800 TKSAN
+800 
-805 GELRVNGI
+805 
-813 TYYYSPN
+813 
-820 LPVVGAE
+820 
-827 TSRFIASS
+827 
-835 LEAITDGLIWHD
+835 
-847 SSSNNNNTYQT
+847 
-858 TGTRHTGWIATVEST
+858 
-873 LRNFAFSAVGGMVI
+873 
-887 GAGTNIKIMGV
+887 
-898 RA
+898 

>member
-34 LKATFDRPAEDIKE
+34 LKATFDRPAEDIKK

-88 AQGSA
+88 AQGRA

-103 AGMAEEAASASRDAS
+103 AGMAEKAASASRDAS

-317 PKGDPGQNGAPGAD
+317 PKGDPGRNGAPGAD

-424 KAAAMRGQAHTYVLD
+424 KAAAMCGQAHTYVLD

-503 ASGAVLTVKFENP
+503 ARGAVLTVKFENP

-543 RADALAKKVHHFVL
+543 RADALAKKFHHFVL

-608 LTSLNLTSGLTTD
+608 LTSLNLTAGLTTD

-744 NYNKWMMLDAL
+744 NYNKWIMLDAL

-800 TKSAN
+800 TKSAD
-805 GELRVNGI
+805 GELSVNGI

-858 TGTRHTGWIATVEST
+858 TGTRHTGGIATVEST

>member
-317 PKGDPGQNGAPGAD
+317 PKGDPGQDGVSPTISITTITGGHRLTITDAEGPKSADILDGATPALQIGTVATLPAGSPATAEITGTAANPVLSFGLPRGAD
-331 GAPGPAGPAGD
+331 ATG
-342 QGPQGPKGDKGDPGS
+342 GS
-357 AAIGLGG
+357 AGVTTINGL
-364 CNSAASAV
+364 
-372 NKEISIFTDDFKPTP
+372 D
-387 SAIVTVAFNVE
+387 
-398 NTADNPSMVINNRS
+398 
-412 YGVIDCRNGNPV
+412 
-424 KAAAMRGQAHTYVLD
+424 
-439 AQNGVAF
+439 
-446 LVNPSDEAASGASD
+446 
-460 AVESVN
+460 
-466 GQTGAV
+466 GAV
-472 KVPVPGCGT
+472 KLPV
-481 CASEASSKE
+481 S
-490 KEVGSLSAGFDPT
+490 GSCICNSNAADKRKVLTVVTAGFDPSADGAILAVQFKSPGNT
-503 ASGAVLTVKFENP
+503 ASGPELQIGQTVYTILHP
-516 GNTVNGASLTV
+516 GNLTPPAASALK
-527 ANKSY
+527 KS
-532 PIVDSRTYALA
+532 
-543 RADALAKKVHHFVL
+543 VHHFSMR
-557 IPGTAILLD
+557 GSTRAAILLD
-566 PSTTASSATLD
+566 PYVAPSTVNVDA
-577 KTLTQEG
+577 TLTQSG
-584 SAADAKAAG
+584 QAADAKAVGTAL
-593 DAIKNLREFLQGDVE
+593 ATRV
-608 LTSLNLTSGLTTD
+608 
-621 ADINVDFG
+621 
-629 GNRLRGVND
+629 
-638 PVEDTD
+638 P
-644 AASKGYVD
+644 
-652 EQIANISNDGNAAPS
+652 AAPLES
-667 AGVCTTAANVAAKVE
+667 DAGKVATVGSDGIPRWETLPAVGSLFGLCSTAAYDPSKKATFVD
-682 QGYITSPIV
+682 GDIV
-691 GGSIVTVEFTHDNT
+691 GGAIITVEFTN
-705 AKNPTL
+705 ANEAENPTL
-711 DVNGVVGA
+711 TANGVTGA
-719 IVYRS
+719 IVGRTLDPI
-724 MSAIDPASLTKGIHQ
+724 SATSLTAGVHR
-739 FVCLE
+739 FVCLN
-744 NYNKWMMLDAL
+744 NYNKWMMLDAPDEL
-755 EWEEIANITV
+755 KYIGEYTLAEDVGVWEIASDLSGAPLQLKKMYFELHIQPAQVNIDNNISNTHARMTV
-765 EADVQV
+765 PTWANAYGVNTCV
-771 VAISKDKDNKPF
+771 SGYPM
-783 GLRKAKIMVS
+783 LRKTAYKENPGWGQLWEIRTLNGRNVVFRRSKGASCAATVSAGEAAGPGHITGLGLSSLDPTKAQFGAGSTVKIWGAKI
-793 AVGSETN
+793 
-800 TKSAN
+800 
-805 GELRVNGI
+805 
-813 TYYYSPN
+813 
-820 LPVVGAE
+820 
-827 TSRFIASS
+827 
-835 LEAITDGLIWHD
+835 
-847 SSSNNNNTYQT
+847 
-858 TGTRHTGWIATVEST
+858 
-873 LRNFAFSAVGGMVI
+873 
-887 GAGTNIKIMGV
+887 
-898 RA
+898 

>member
-77 EITEIKQAVIG
+77 EITKIKQAVIG

-317 PKGDPGQNGAPGAD
+317 PKGDPGQDGVSPTISITTITGGHRLTITDAEGPKSADILDGATPALQIGTVTTLPAGSPATAEITGTAANPVLSFGLPRGAD
-331 GAPGPAGPAGD
+331 ATG
-342 QGPQGPKGDKGDPGS
+342 GS
-357 AAIGLGG
+357 AGVTTINGL
-364 CNSAASAV
+364 
-372 NKEISIFTDDFKPTP
+372 D
-387 SAIVTVAFNVE
+387 
-398 NTADNPSMVINNRS
+398 
-412 YGVIDCRNGNPV
+412 
-424 KAAAMRGQAHTYVLD
+424 
-439 AQNGVAF
+439 
-446 LVNPSDEAASGASD
+446 
-460 AVESVN
+460 
-466 GQTGAV
+466 GAV
-472 KVPVPGCGT
+472 KLPV
-481 CASEASSKE
+481 S
-490 KEVGSLSAGFDPT
+490 GSCICNSNAADKRKVLTRVTAGFDPS
-503 ASGAVLTVKFENP
+503 ADGAILAVQFKSP
-516 GNTVNGASLTV
+516 GNTANGPELQIGQTVYTILHPGNLTPPAASALK
-527 ANKSY
+527 KS
-532 PIVDSRTYALA
+532 
-543 RADALAKKVHHFVL
+543 VHHFSMR
-557 IPGTAILLD
+557 GSTRAAILLD
-566 PSTTASSATLD
+566 PYVAPSTVNVDA
-577 KTLTQEG
+577 TLTQSG
-584 SAADAKAAG
+584 QAADAKIVGSALATRVPAAPLDS
-593 DAIKNLREFLQGDVE
+593 DAGKVATVGSDGIPRWETLPAVG
-608 LTSLNLTSGLTTD
+608 SL
-621 ADINVDFG
+621 FG
-629 GNRLRGVND
+629 RCS
-638 PVEDTD
+638 TAACD
-644 AASKGYVD
+644 AAKKATY
-652 EQIANISNDGNAAPS
+652 IDGS
-667 AGVCTTAANVAAKVE
+667 VAGGT
-682 QGYITSPIV
+682 II
-691 GGSIVTVEFTHDNT
+691 TVEFVN
-705 AKNPTL
+705 ANEAENPTL
-711 DVNGVVGA
+711 TANGVTGA
-719 IVYRS
+719 IVGRTLAPI
-724 MSAIDPASLTKGIHQ
+724 SATSLTAGVHR
-739 FVCLE
+739 FVCLS
-744 NYNKWMMLDAL
+744 NYNKWMMLDAPDEL
-755 EWEEIANITV
+755 EYIGEYTLAEDVGVWEIASDLSGAPLQLKKMYFELHIQPAQVNIDNNISNTHARMTV
-765 EADVQV
+765 PTWANAYGVNTCV
-771 VAISKDKDNKPF
+771 SGYPM
-783 GLRKAKIMVS
+783 LRKTAYKENPGWGQLWEIRTLNGRNVVFRRSKGASCAATVSAGEAAGPGHITGLGLSSLDPTKAQFGAGSTVKIWGAKI
-793 AVGSETN
+793 
-800 TKSAN
+800 
-805 GELRVNGI
+805 
-813 TYYYSPN
+813 
-820 LPVVGAE
+820 
-827 TSRFIASS
+827 
-835 LEAITDGLIWHD
+835 
-847 SSSNNNNTYQT
+847 
-858 TGTRHTGWIATVEST
+858 
-873 LRNFAFSAVGGMVI
+873 
-887 GAGTNIKIMGV
+887 
-898 RA
+898 

>member
-317 PKGDPGQNGAPGAD
+317 PKGDPGQDGVSPTISITTITGGHRLTITDAEGPKSADILDGATPALQIGTVTTLPAGSPATAEITGTAANPVLSFGLPRGAD
-331 GAPGPAGPAGD
+331 ATG
-342 QGPQGPKGDKGDPGS
+342 GS
-357 AAIGLGG
+357 AGVTTINGL
-364 CNSAASAV
+364 
-372 NKEISIFTDDFKPTP
+372 D
-387 SAIVTVAFNVE
+387 
-398 NTADNPSMVINNRS
+398 
-412 YGVIDCRNGNPV
+412 
-424 KAAAMRGQAHTYVLD
+424 
-439 AQNGVAF
+439 
-446 LVNPSDEAASGASD
+446 
-460 AVESVN
+460 
-466 GQTGAV
+466 GAV
-472 KVPVPGCGT
+472 KLPV
-481 CASEASSKE
+481 S
-490 KEVGSLSAGFDPT
+490 GSCICNSNAADKRKVLTGVTAGFDPSADGAILAVQFKSPGNT
-503 ASGAVLTVKFENP
+503 ASGPELQIGQTVYTILHP
-516 GNTVNGASLTV
+516 GNLTPPAASALK
-527 ANKSY
+527 KS
-532 PIVDSRTYALA
+532 
-543 RADALAKKVHHFVL
+543 VHHFSMR
-557 IPGTAILLD
+557 GSTRAAILLD
-566 PSTTASSATLD
+566 PYVAPSTVNVDA
-577 KTLTQEG
+577 TLTQSG
-584 SAADAKAAG
+584 QAADAKIVGSALATRVPAAPLDS
-593 DAIKNLREFLQGDVE
+593 DAGKVATVGSDGIPRWETLPAVG
-608 LTSLNLTSGLTTD
+608 SL
-621 ADINVDFG
+621 FG
-629 GNRLRGVND
+629 RCS
-638 PVEDTD
+638 TAACD
-644 AASKGYVD
+644 AAKKATY
-652 EQIANISNDGNAAPS
+652 IDGS
-667 AGVCTTAANVAAKVE
+667 VAGGT
-682 QGYITSPIV
+682 II
-691 GGSIVTVEFTHDNT
+691 TVEFVN
-705 AKNPTL
+705 ANEAENPTL
-711 DVNGVVGA
+711 TANGVTGA
-719 IVYRS
+719 IVGRTLAPI
-724 MSAIDPASLTKGIHQ
+724 SATSLTAGVHR
-739 FVCLE
+739 FVCLS
-744 NYNKWMMLDAL
+744 NYNKWMMLDAPDEL
-755 EWEEIANITV
+755 EYIGEYTLAEDVGVWEIASDLSGAPLQLKKMYFELHIQPAQVNIDNNISNTHARMTV
-765 EADVQV
+765 PTWANAYGVNTCV
-771 VAISKDKDNKPF
+771 SGYPM
-783 GLRKAKIMVS
+783 LRKTAYKENPGWGQLWEIRTLNGRNVVFRRSKGASCAATVSAGEAAGPGHITGLGLSSLDPTKAQFGAGSTVKIWGAKI
-793 AVGSETN
+793 
-800 TKSAN
+800 
-805 GELRVNGI
+805 
-813 TYYYSPN
+813 
-820 LPVVGAE
+820 
-827 TSRFIASS
+827 
-835 LEAITDGLIWHD
+835 
-847 SSSNNNNTYQT
+847 
-858 TGTRHTGWIATVEST
+858 
-873 LRNFAFSAVGGMVI
+873 
-887 GAGTNIKIMGV
+887 
-898 RA
+898 

>member
-93 NQAAFNAAQA
+93 NQAASNAAQA

-317 PKGDPGQNGAPGAD
+317 PKGDPGQDGVSPTISITTITGGHRLTITDAEGPKSADILDGATPALQIGTVTTLPAGSPATAEITGTAANPVLSFGLPRGAD
-331 GAPGPAGPAGD
+331 ATG
-342 QGPQGPKGDKGDPGS
+342 GS
-357 AAIGLGG
+357 AGVTTINGL
-364 CNSAASAV
+364 
-372 NKEISIFTDDFKPTP
+372 D
-387 SAIVTVAFNVE
+387 
-398 NTADNPSMVINNRS
+398 
-412 YGVIDCRNGNPV
+412 
-424 KAAAMRGQAHTYVLD
+424 
-439 AQNGVAF
+439 
-446 LVNPSDEAASGASD
+446 
-460 AVESVN
+460 
-466 GQTGAV
+466 GAV
-472 KVPVPGCGT
+472 KLPV
-481 CASEASSKE
+481 S
-490 KEVGSLSAGFDPT
+490 GSCICNSNAADKRKVLTVVTAGFDPSADGAILAVQFKSPGNT
-503 ASGAVLTVKFENP
+503 ASGPELQIGQTVYTILHP
-516 GNTVNGASLTV
+516 GNLTPPAASALK
-527 ANKSY
+527 KS
-532 PIVDSRTYALA
+532 
-543 RADALAKKVHHFVL
+543 VHHFSMR
-557 IPGTAILLD
+557 GSTRAAILLD
-566 PSTTASSATLD
+566 PYVAPSTVNVDA
-577 KTLTQEG
+577 TLTQSG
-584 SAADAKAAG
+584 QAADAKAVGTAL
-593 DAIKNLREFLQGDVE
+593 ATRV
-608 LTSLNLTSGLTTD
+608 
-621 ADINVDFG
+621 
-629 GNRLRGVND
+629 
-638 PVEDTD
+638 P
-644 AASKGYVD
+644 
-652 EQIANISNDGNAAPS
+652 AAPLES
-667 AGVCTTAANVAAKVE
+667 DAGKVATVGSDGIPRWETLPAVGSLFGLCSTAAYDPSKKA
-682 QGYITSPIV
+682 TSVDGDIV
-691 GGSIVTVEFTHDNT
+691 GGAIITVEFTN
-705 AKNPTL
+705 ANEAENPTL
-711 DVNGVVGA
+711 TANGVTGA
-719 IVYRS
+719 IVGRTLDPI
-724 MSAIDPASLTKGIHQ
+724 SATSLTAGVHR
-739 FVCLE
+739 FVCLN
-744 NYNKWMMLDAL
+744 NYNKWMMLDAPDEL
-755 EWEEIANITV
+755 KYIGEYTLAEDVGVWEIASDLSGAPLQLKKMYFELHIQPAQVNIDNNISNTHARMTV
-765 EADVQV
+765 PTWANAYGVNTCV
-771 VAISKDKDNKPF
+771 SGYPM
-783 GLRKAKIMVS
+783 LRKTAYKENPGWGQLWEIRTLNGRNVVFRRSKGASCAATVSAGEAAGPGHITGLGLSSLDPTKAQFGVGSTVKIWGAKI
-793 AVGSETN
+793 
-800 TKSAN
+800 
-805 GELRVNGI
+805 
-813 TYYYSPN
+813 
-820 LPVVGAE
+820 
-827 TSRFIASS
+827 
-835 LEAITDGLIWHD
+835 
-847 SSSNNNNTYQT
+847 
-858 TGTRHTGWIATVEST
+858 
-873 LRNFAFSAVGGMVI
+873 
-887 GAGTNIKIMGV
+887 
-898 RA
+898 

>member
-227 LSRIQGAPGPYYT
+227 LSRIQGTPGPYYT

-317 PKGDPGQNGAPGAD
+317 PKGDPGQDGVSPTISITTITGGHRLTITDAEGPKSADILDGATPALQIGTVTTLPAGSPATAEITGTAANPVLSFGLPRGAD
-331 GAPGPAGPAGD
+331 ATG
-342 QGPQGPKGDKGDPGS
+342 GS
-357 AAIGLGG
+357 AGVTTINGL
-364 CNSAASAV
+364 
-372 NKEISIFTDDFKPTP
+372 D
-387 SAIVTVAFNVE
+387 
-398 NTADNPSMVINNRS
+398 
-412 YGVIDCRNGNPV
+412 
-424 KAAAMRGQAHTYVLD
+424 
-439 AQNGVAF
+439 
-446 LVNPSDEAASGASD
+446 
-460 AVESVN
+460 
-466 GQTGAV
+466 GAV
-472 KVPVPGCGT
+472 KLPV
-481 CASEASSKE
+481 S
-490 KEVGSLSAGFDPT
+490 GSCICNSNAADKRKVLTVVTAGFDPS
-503 ASGAVLTVKFENP
+503 ADGAILAVQFKSP
-516 GNTVNGASLTV
+516 GNTANGPELQIGQTVYTILHPGNLTPPAASALK
-527 ANKSY
+527 KS
-532 PIVDSRTYALA
+532 
-543 RADALAKKVHHFVL
+543 VHHFSMR
-557 IPGTAILLD
+557 GSTRAAILLD
-566 PSTTASSATLD
+566 PYVAPSTVNVDA
-577 KTLTQEG
+577 TLTQSG
-584 SAADAKAAG
+584 QAADAKAVGTAL
-593 DAIKNLREFLQGDVE
+593 ATRV
-608 LTSLNLTSGLTTD
+608 
-621 ADINVDFG
+621 
-629 GNRLRGVND
+629 
-638 PVEDTD
+638 P
-644 AASKGYVD
+644 
-652 EQIANISNDGNAAPS
+652 AAPLES
-667 AGVCTTAANVAAKVE
+667 DAGKVATVGSDGIPRWETLPAVGSLFGLCSTAAYDPSKKA
-682 QGYITSPIV
+682 TSVDGDIV
-691 GGSIVTVEFTHDNT
+691 GGTIITVEFVN
-705 AKNPTL
+705 ANEAENPTL
-711 DVNGVVGA
+711 TANGVTGA
-719 IVYRS
+719 IVGRTLAPI
-724 MSAIDPASLTKGIHQ
+724 SATSLTAGVHR
-739 FVCLE
+739 FVCLS
-744 NYNKWMMLDAL
+744 NYNKWMMLDAPDEL
-755 EWEEIANITV
+755 EYIGEYTLAEDVGVWEIASDLSGAPLQLKKMYFELHIQPAQVNIDNNISNTHARMTV
-765 EADVQV
+765 PTWANAYGVNTCV
-771 VAISKDKDNKPF
+771 SGYPM
-783 GLRKAKIMVS
+783 LRKTAYKENPGWGQLWEIRTLNGRNVVFRRSKGASCAATVSAGEAAGPGHITGLGLSSLDPTKAQFGAGSTVKIWGAKI
-793 AVGSETN
+793 
-800 TKSAN
+800 
-805 GELRVNGI
+805 
-813 TYYYSPN
+813 
-820 LPVVGAE
+820 
-827 TSRFIASS
+827 
-835 LEAITDGLIWHD
+835 
-847 SSSNNNNTYQT
+847 
-858 TGTRHTGWIATVEST
+858 
-873 LRNFAFSAVGGMVI
+873 
-887 GAGTNIKIMGV
+887 
-898 RA
+898 

>member
-1 MALKRI
+1 MINTQIISLDMSSRDHCPRVLAKQGDAGSREIVINLYDGGVLANINNQITTPEITTNGIVRFCKPDGKGGIYDRTEDNLI
-7 QEFSKN
+7 ACTLGKDTITVRLAAQMLTCPGDVVADVAIICGTTVISTFNFIVAVQANPAAGITTSNSYYNYQSLADINQAINEAKAAAAGAVKFVNGVKPGSDGN
-13 VAVHQQ
+13 VAVNVGVTAINRQTGSVTLPVNAYTTCSTAANYVVKTAALVDGFAPTIGAVLAVRFVHNNTAESPKLDYNGIEYTIRDRITAQPIGAGDITAGLYQFMLINGAWILLDKQQ
-19 LGDNPNTDDNLSASE
+19 SGGTSTPVPGDPGEDGGYWIPHVADD
-34 LKATFDRPAEDIKE
+34 
-48 YVNGT
+48 GT
-53 LVPAIQELEEY
+53 LSWTPSKDGM
-64 GDSVSADLSDKGK
+64 GDPP
-77 EITEIKQAVIG
+77 
-88 AQGSA
+88 
-93 NQAAFNAAQA
+93 
-103 AGMAEEAASASRDAS
+103 
-118 AAASAAQ
+118 AAA
-125 TAAETAS
+125 
-132 TDASMA
+132 
-138 ASDAEAATQ
+138 
-147 AASAAQAA
+147 
-155 ADQANA
+155 NI
-161 NAERAAERAKQAEAA
+161 
-176 AASAATEASKAVKK
+176 V
-190 SGDSMS
+190 
-196 GPLSME
+196 GPP
-202 GNKLTGLPDPS
+202 GK
-213 NDGDAVSK
+213 DGDPGAD
-221 GYLNTE
+221 
-227 LSRIQGAPGPYYT
+227 GAPGSD
-240 PTVTNPTPGLLHIEF
+240 GQ
-255 GKSLTSMPDIPG
+255 
-267 VDVSLPSGEAGDDGG
+267 DGG
-282 YYIPKISQTGINTM
+282 YYIPQISQPESNIM
-296 QMGFDPSKPGMTSVQ
+296 QIAFDAIKFGMTSVQ
-311 PRQIVL
+311 TRQIVL
-317 PKGDPGQNGAPGAD
+317 PKGDPGQD

-342 QGPQGPKGDKGDPGS
+342 QGPQGPKGDPGPQGPKGDKGDPGEPGPQGPAGS
-357 AAIGLGG
+357 
-364 CNSAASAV
+364 C
-372 NKEISIFTDDFKPTP
+372 D
-387 SAIVTVAFNVE
+387 VA
-398 NTADNPSMVINNRS
+398 
-412 YGVIDCRNGNPV
+412 
-424 KAAAMRGQAHTYVLD
+424 
-439 AQNGVAF
+439 
-446 LVNPSDEAASGASD
+446 
-460 AVESVN
+460 SVN
-466 GQTGAV
+466 GQVGAV
-472 KVPVPGCGT
+472 KIPASGYGT
-481 CASEASSKE
+481 CASAGSSPI
-490 KEVGSLSAGFDPT
+490 KEVGSLSAGFDP
-503 ASGAVLTVKFENP
+503 AAIGSVLAVNFKNP
-516 GNTVNGASLTV
+516 GNTANGASLTV

-584 SAADAKAAG
+584 RAADAKAAG

-608 LTSLNLTSGLTTD
+608 LTSLNLTAGLTTD

-691 GGSIVTVEFTHDNT
+691 GGSIVTVEFTNDNT

-805 GELRVNGI
+805 GELSVNGI

>member
-77 EITEIKQAVIG
+77 EITKIKQAVIG

-296 QMGFDPSKPGMTSVQ
+296 RMGFDPSKPGMTSVQ

-317 PKGDPGQNGAPGAD
+317 PKGDPGQDGVSPTISITTITGGHRLTITDAEGPKSADILDGATPALQIGTVTTLPAGSPATAEITGTAANPVLSFGLPRGAD
-331 GAPGPAGPAGD
+331 ATG
-342 QGPQGPKGDKGDPGS
+342 GS
-357 AAIGLGG
+357 AGVTTINGL
-364 CNSAASAV
+364 
-372 NKEISIFTDDFKPTP
+372 D
-387 SAIVTVAFNVE
+387 
-398 NTADNPSMVINNRS
+398 
-412 YGVIDCRNGNPV
+412 
-424 KAAAMRGQAHTYVLD
+424 
-439 AQNGVAF
+439 
-446 LVNPSDEAASGASD
+446 
-460 AVESVN
+460 
-466 GQTGAV
+466 GAV
-472 KVPVPGCGT
+472 KLPV
-481 CASEASSKE
+481 S
-490 KEVGSLSAGFDPT
+490 GSCFCNSNAADKRKVLTGVTAGFDPSADGAILAVQFKSPGNT
-503 ASGAVLTVKFENP
+503 ASGPELQIGQTVYTILHP
-516 GNTVNGASLTV
+516 GNLTPPAASALK
-527 ANKSY
+527 KS
-532 PIVDSRTYALA
+532 
-543 RADALAKKVHHFVL
+543 VHHFSMR
-557 IPGTAILLD
+557 GSTRAAILLD
-566 PSTTASSATLD
+566 PYVAPSTVNVDA
-577 KTLTQEG
+577 TLTQSG
-584 SAADAKAAG
+584 QAADAKAVGTAL
-593 DAIKNLREFLQGDVE
+593 ATRV
-608 LTSLNLTSGLTTD
+608 
-621 ADINVDFG
+621 
-629 GNRLRGVND
+629 
-638 PVEDTD
+638 P
-644 AASKGYVD
+644 
-652 EQIANISNDGNAAPS
+652 AAPLES
-667 AGVCTTAANVAAKVE
+667 DAGKVATVGSDGIPRWETLPAVGSLFGRCSTAAYDPSKKA
-682 QGYITSPIV
+682 TSVDGDIV
-691 GGSIVTVEFTHDNT
+691 GGAIITVEFTN
-705 AKNPTL
+705 ANEAENPTL
-711 DVNGVVGA
+711 TANGVTGA
-719 IVYRS
+719 IVGRTLAPI
-724 MSAIDPASLTKGIHQ
+724 SATSLTAGVHR
-739 FVCLE
+739 FVCLS
-744 NYNKWMMLDAL
+744 NYNKWMMLDAPDEL
-755 EWEEIANITV
+755 EYIGEYTLAEDVGLWEIASDLSGAPLQLKKMYFELHIQPAQVNIDNNISNTHVRMTV
-765 EADVQV
+765 PTWANAYGVNTCV
-771 VAISKDKDNKPF
+771 SGYPM
-783 GLRKAKIMVS
+783 LRKTAYKENPGWGQLWEIRTLNGRNVVFRRSKGASCAATVSAGEAAGPGHITGLGLSSLDPTKAQFGAGSTVKIWGAKI
-793 AVGSETN
+793 
-800 TKSAN
+800 
-805 GELRVNGI
+805 
-813 TYYYSPN
+813 
-820 LPVVGAE
+820 
-827 TSRFIASS
+827 
-835 LEAITDGLIWHD
+835 
-847 SSSNNNNTYQT
+847 
-858 TGTRHTGWIATVEST
+858 
-873 LRNFAFSAVGGMVI
+873 
-887 GAGTNIKIMGV
+887 
-898 RA
+898 

>member
-77 EITEIKQAVIG
+77 EITKIKQAVIG

-317 PKGDPGQNGAPGAD
+317 PKGDPGQDGVSPTISITTITGGHRLTITDAEGPKSADILDGATPALQIGTVATLPAGSPATAEITGTAANPVLSFGLPRGAD
-331 GAPGPAGPAGD
+331 ATG
-342 QGPQGPKGDKGDPGS
+342 GS
-357 AAIGLGG
+357 AGVTTINGL
-364 CNSAASAV
+364 
-372 NKEISIFTDDFKPTP
+372 D
-387 SAIVTVAFNVE
+387 
-398 NTADNPSMVINNRS
+398 
-412 YGVIDCRNGNPV
+412 
-424 KAAAMRGQAHTYVLD
+424 
-439 AQNGVAF
+439 
-446 LVNPSDEAASGASD
+446 
-460 AVESVN
+460 
-466 GQTGAV
+466 GAV
-472 KVPVPGCGT
+472 KLPV
-481 CASEASSKE
+481 S
-490 KEVGSLSAGFDPT
+490 GSCICNSNAADKRKVLTVVTAGFDPS
-503 ASGAVLTVKFENP
+503 ADGAILAVQFKSP
-516 GNTVNGASLTV
+516 GNTANGPELQIGQTVYTILHPGNLTPPAASALK
-527 ANKSY
+527 KS
-532 PIVDSRTYALA
+532 
-543 RADALAKKVHHFVL
+543 VHHFSMR
-557 IPGTAILLD
+557 GSTRAAILLD
-566 PSTTASSATLD
+566 PYVAPSTVNVDA
-577 KTLTQEG
+577 TLTQSG
-584 SAADAKAAG
+584 QAADAKAVGTAL
-593 DAIKNLREFLQGDVE
+593 ATRV
-608 LTSLNLTSGLTTD
+608 
-621 ADINVDFG
+621 
-629 GNRLRGVND
+629 
-638 PVEDTD
+638 P
-644 AASKGYVD
+644 
-652 EQIANISNDGNAAPS
+652 AAPLES
-667 AGVCTTAANVAAKVE
+667 DAGKVATVGSDGIPRWETLPAVGSLFGLCSTAANDPSKKATYVAGA
-682 QGYITSPIV
+682 IV
-691 GGSIVTVEFTHDNT
+691 GGAIITVEFTN
-705 AKNPTL
+705 ANGAENPTL
-711 DVNGVVGA
+711 TANGVTGA
-719 IVYRS
+719 IVGRTLAPI
-724 MSAIDPASLTKGIHQ
+724 SATSLTAGVHR
-739 FVCLE
+739 FVCLS
-744 NYNKWMMLDAL
+744 NYNKWMMLDAPDEL
-755 EWEEIANITV
+755 EYIGEYTLAEDVATWEITSDLSRAPLQLKKMYFELHIQPAQVNIDNNISNTHARMTVPTWANAYGVNTCV
-765 EADVQV
+765 
-771 VAISKDKDNKPF
+771 SGYPM
-783 GLRKAKIMVS
+783 LRKTAYKENPGWGQLWEIRTLNGRNVVFRRSKGTSCAATVSAGEAAGPGHITGLGLSSLDPTKAQFGAGSTVKIWGAKI
-793 AVGSETN
+793 
-800 TKSAN
+800 
-805 GELRVNGI
+805 
-813 TYYYSPN
+813 
-820 LPVVGAE
+820 
-827 TSRFIASS
+827 
-835 LEAITDGLIWHD
+835 
-847 SSSNNNNTYQT
+847 
-858 TGTRHTGWIATVEST
+858 
-873 LRNFAFSAVGGMVI
+873 
-887 GAGTNIKIMGV
+887 
-898 RA
+898 

>member
-93 NQAAFNAAQA
+93 NQAASNAAQA

-317 PKGDPGQNGAPGAD
+317 PKGDPGQDGVSPTISITTITGGHRLTITDAEGPKSADILDGATPALQIGTVTTLPAGSPATAEITGTAANPVLSFGLPRGAD
-331 GAPGPAGPAGD
+331 ATG
-342 QGPQGPKGDKGDPGS
+342 GS
-357 AAIGLGG
+357 AGVTTINGL
-364 CNSAASAV
+364 
-372 NKEISIFTDDFKPTP
+372 D
-387 SAIVTVAFNVE
+387 
-398 NTADNPSMVINNRS
+398 
-412 YGVIDCRNGNPV
+412 
-424 KAAAMRGQAHTYVLD
+424 
-439 AQNGVAF
+439 
-446 LVNPSDEAASGASD
+446 
-460 AVESVN
+460 
-466 GQTGAV
+466 GAV
-472 KVPVPGCGT
+472 KLPV
-481 CASEASSKE
+481 S
-490 KEVGSLSAGFDPT
+490 GSCICNSNAADKRKVLTVVTAGFDPSADGAILAVQFKSPGNT
-503 ASGAVLTVKFENP
+503 ASGPELQIGQTVYTILHP
-516 GNTVNGASLTV
+516 GNLTPPAASALK
-527 ANKSY
+527 KS
-532 PIVDSRTYALA
+532 
-543 RADALAKKVHHFVL
+543 VHHFSMR
-557 IPGTAILLD
+557 GSTRAAILLD
-566 PSTTASSATLD
+566 PYVAPSTVNVDA
-577 KTLTQEG
+577 TLTQSG
-584 SAADAKAAG
+584 QAADAKAVGTAL
-593 DAIKNLREFLQGDVE
+593 ATRV
-608 LTSLNLTSGLTTD
+608 
-621 ADINVDFG
+621 
-629 GNRLRGVND
+629 
-638 PVEDTD
+638 P
-644 AASKGYVD
+644 
-652 EQIANISNDGNAAPS
+652 AAPLES
-667 AGVCTTAANVAAKVE
+667 DAGKVATVGSDGIPRWETLPAVGSLFGLCSTAAYDPSKKATSVAGA
-682 QGYITSPIV
+682 IV
-691 GGSIVTVEFTHDNT
+691 GGAIITVEFTN
-705 AKNPTL
+705 ANEAENPTL
-711 DVNGVVGA
+711 TANGVTGA
-719 IVYRS
+719 IVGRTLDPI
-724 MSAIDPASLTKGIHQ
+724 SATSLTAGVHR
-739 FVCLE
+739 FVCLN
-744 NYNKWMMLDAL
+744 NYNKWMMLDAPDEL
-755 EWEEIANITV
+755 KYIGEYTLAEDVGVWEIASDLSGAPLQLKKMYFELHIQPAQVNIDNNISNTHARMTV
-765 EADVQV
+765 PTWANAYGVNTCV
-771 VAISKDKDNKPF
+771 SGYPM
-783 GLRKAKIMVS
+783 LRKTAYKENPGWGQLWEIRTLNGRNVVFRRSKGASCAATVSAGEAAGPGHITGLGLSSLDPTKAQFGAGSTVKIWGAKI
-793 AVGSETN
+793 
-800 TKSAN
+800 
-805 GELRVNGI
+805 
-813 TYYYSPN
+813 
-820 LPVVGAE
+820 
-827 TSRFIASS
+827 
-835 LEAITDGLIWHD
+835 
-847 SSSNNNNTYQT
+847 
-858 TGTRHTGWIATVEST
+858 
-873 LRNFAFSAVGGMVI
+873 
-887 GAGTNIKIMGV
+887 
-898 RA
+898 

>member
-1 MALKRI
+1 MYNTQTINLDMSSRDPCPRVVAKQGDAGSREVAIKLYDNGAPANINNQIAQSGTETKGVVRFCKPDGKGGI
-7 QEFSKN
+7 YDRTEDNLIACTLGKDTITVRLAAQMLTCPGDVVADVAIICGTTIISTFNFIVAVQANPAAGITPSHSYYNYRSLADINQAINEAKAAAAGAVKFVNGVKPGSDGN
-13 VAVHQQ
+13 VAVNVGVTAINRQTGSVTLPVNAYTTCSTAANYVVKTAALVDGFAPTIGAVLAVRFVHNNTAESPKLDYNGIEYTIRDRITAQPIGAGDITAGLYQFMLINGAWILLDKQQ
-19 LGDNPNTDDNLSASE
+19 SGGTSTPVPGDPGEDGGYWIPHVADD
-34 LKATFDRPAEDIKE
+34 
-48 YVNGT
+48 GT
-53 LVPAIQELEEY
+53 LSWTPSKDGM
-64 GDSVSADLSDKGK
+64 GDPP
-77 EITEIKQAVIG
+77 
-88 AQGSA
+88 
-93 NQAAFNAAQA
+93 
-103 AGMAEEAASASRDAS
+103 
-118 AAASAAQ
+118 AAA
-125 TAAETAS
+125 
-132 TDASMA
+132 
-138 ASDAEAATQ
+138 
-147 AASAAQAA
+147 
-155 ADQANA
+155 NI
-161 NAERAAERAKQAEAA
+161 
-176 AASAATEASKAVKK
+176 V
-190 SGDSMS
+190 
-196 GPLSME
+196 GPP
-202 GNKLTGLPDPS
+202 GK
-213 NDGDAVSK
+213 DGDPGAD
-221 GYLNTE
+221 
-227 LSRIQGAPGPYYT
+227 GAPGSD
-240 PTVTNPTPGLLHIEF
+240 GQ
-255 GKSLTSMPDIPG
+255 
-267 VDVSLPSGEAGDDGG
+267 DGG
-282 YYIPKISQTGINTM
+282 YYIPQISQPESNIM
-296 QMGFDPSKPGMTSVQ
+296 QIAFDAIKFGMTSVQ
-311 PRQIVL
+311 TRQIVL
-317 PKGDPGQNGAPGAD
+317 PKGDPGQD

-342 QGPQGPKGDKGDPGS
+342 QGPQGPKGDPGPQGPKGDKGDPGEPGPQGPAGS
-357 AAIGLGG
+357 
-364 CNSAASAV
+364 C
-372 NKEISIFTDDFKPTP
+372 D
-387 SAIVTVAFNVE
+387 VA
-398 NTADNPSMVINNRS
+398 
-412 YGVIDCRNGNPV
+412 
-424 KAAAMRGQAHTYVLD
+424 
-439 AQNGVAF
+439 
-446 LVNPSDEAASGASD
+446 
-460 AVESVN
+460 SVN
-466 GQTGAV
+466 GQVGAV
-472 KVPVPGCGT
+472 KIPASGYGT
-481 CASEASSKE
+481 CASAGSSPI
-490 KEVGSLSAGFDPT
+490 KEVGSLSAGFDP
-503 ASGAVLTVKFENP
+503 AAIGSVLAVNFKNP
-516 GNTVNGASLTV
+516 GNTANGASLTI
-527 ANKSY
+527 ANKSHA
-532 PIVDSRTYALA
+532 IIDSRTYSSA
-543 RADALAKKVHHFVL
+543 RADALAKKVHHFL
-557 IPGTAILLD
+557 LLSSGAILLD
-566 PSTTASSATLD
+566 PSDTTGPVTLD

-691 GGSIVTVEFTHDNT
+691 GGSIVTVEFTNDNT

-805 GELRVNGI
+805 GELSVNGI

>member
-77 EITEIKQAVIG
+77 EITKIKQAVIG

-317 PKGDPGQNGAPGAD
+317 PKGDPGQDGVSPTISITTITGGHRLTITDAEGPKSADILDGATPALQIGTVATLPAGSPATAEITGTAANPVLSFGLPRGAD
-331 GAPGPAGPAGD
+331 ATG
-342 QGPQGPKGDKGDPGS
+342 GS
-357 AAIGLGG
+357 AGVTTINGL
-364 CNSAASAV
+364 
-372 NKEISIFTDDFKPTP
+372 D
-387 SAIVTVAFNVE
+387 
-398 NTADNPSMVINNRS
+398 
-412 YGVIDCRNGNPV
+412 
-424 KAAAMRGQAHTYVLD
+424 
-439 AQNGVAF
+439 
-446 LVNPSDEAASGASD
+446 
-460 AVESVN
+460 
-466 GQTGAV
+466 GAV
-472 KVPVPGCGT
+472 KLPV
-481 CASEASSKE
+481 S
-490 KEVGSLSAGFDPT
+490 GSCICNSNAADKRKVLTVVTAGFDPSADGAILAVQFKSPGNT
-503 ASGAVLTVKFENP
+503 ASGPELQIGQTVYTILHP
-516 GNTVNGASLTV
+516 GNLTPPAASALK
-527 ANKSY
+527 KS
-532 PIVDSRTYALA
+532 
-543 RADALAKKVHHFVL
+543 VHHFSMR
-557 IPGTAILLD
+557 GSTRAAILLD
-566 PSTTASSATLD
+566 PYVAPSTVNVDA
-577 KTLTQEG
+577 TLTQSG
-584 SAADAKAAG
+584 QAADAKAVGTAL
-593 DAIKNLREFLQGDVE
+593 ATRV
-608 LTSLNLTSGLTTD
+608 
-621 ADINVDFG
+621 
-629 GNRLRGVND
+629 
-638 PVEDTD
+638 P
-644 AASKGYVD
+644 
-652 EQIANISNDGNAAPS
+652 AAPLES
-667 AGVCTTAANVAAKVE
+667 DAGKVATVGSDGIPRWETLPAVGSLFGLCSTAAYDPSKKA
-682 QGYITSPIV
+682 TSVDGDIV
-691 GGSIVTVEFTHDNT
+691 GGAIITVEFTN
-705 AKNPTL
+705 ANEAENPTL
-711 DVNGVVGA
+711 TANGVTGA
-719 IVYRS
+719 IVGRTLDPI
-724 MSAIDPASLTKGIHQ
+724 SATSLTAGVHR
-739 FVCLE
+739 FVCLN
-744 NYNKWMMLDAL
+744 NYNKWMMLDAPDEL
-755 EWEEIANITV
+755 KYIGEYTLAEDVGVWEIASDLSGAPLQLKKMYFELHIQPAQVNIDNNISNTHARMTV
-765 EADVQV
+765 PTWANAYGVNTCV
-771 VAISKDKDNKPF
+771 SGYPM
-783 GLRKAKIMVS
+783 LRKTAYKENPGWGQLWEIRTLNGRNVVFRRSKGASCAATVSAGEAAGPGHITGLGLSSLDPTKAQFGAGSTVKIWGAKI
-793 AVGSETN
+793 
-800 TKSAN
+800 
-805 GELRVNGI
+805 
-813 TYYYSPN
+813 
-820 LPVVGAE
+820 
-827 TSRFIASS
+827 
-835 LEAITDGLIWHD
+835 
-847 SSSNNNNTYQT
+847 
-858 TGTRHTGWIATVEST
+858 
-873 LRNFAFSAVGGMVI
+873 
-887 GAGTNIKIMGV
+887 
-898 RA
+898 

>member
-77 EITEIKQAVIG
+77 EITKIKQAVIG

-317 PKGDPGQNGAPGAD
+317 PKGDPGQDGVSPTISITTITGGHRLTITDAEGPKSADILDGATPALQIGTVTTLPAGSPATAEITGTAANPVLSFGLPRGAD
-331 GAPGPAGPAGD
+331 ATG
-342 QGPQGPKGDKGDPGS
+342 GS
-357 AAIGLGG
+357 AGVTTINGL
-364 CNSAASAV
+364 
-372 NKEISIFTDDFKPTP
+372 D
-387 SAIVTVAFNVE
+387 
-398 NTADNPSMVINNRS
+398 
-412 YGVIDCRNGNPV
+412 
-424 KAAAMRGQAHTYVLD
+424 
-439 AQNGVAF
+439 
-446 LVNPSDEAASGASD
+446 
-460 AVESVN
+460 
-466 GQTGAV
+466 GAV
-472 KVPVPGCGT
+472 KLPV
-481 CASEASSKE
+481 S
-490 KEVGSLSAGFDPT
+490 GSCICNSNAADKRKVLTGVTAGFDPSADGAILAVQFKSPGNT
-503 ASGAVLTVKFENP
+503 ASGPELQIGQTVYTILHP
-516 GNTVNGASLTV
+516 GNLAPPAASALK
-527 ANKSY
+527 KS
-532 PIVDSRTYALA
+532 
-543 RADALAKKVHHFVL
+543 VHHFSMRGS
-557 IPGTAILLD
+557 IRTAILLD
-566 PSTTASSATLD
+566 PYVAPSTVNVDA
-577 KTLTQEG
+577 TLTQSG
-584 SAADAKAAG
+584 QAADAKIVGSALATRVPAAPLDS
-593 DAIKNLREFLQGDVE
+593 DAGKVATVGSDGIPRWETLPAVG
-608 LTSLNLTSGLTTD
+608 SL
-621 ADINVDFG
+621 FG
-629 GNRLRGVND
+629 RCS
-638 PVEDTD
+638 TAACD
-644 AASKGYVD
+644 AAKKATY
-652 EQIANISNDGNAAPS
+652 IDGS
-667 AGVCTTAANVAAKVE
+667 VAGGT
-682 QGYITSPIV
+682 II
-691 GGSIVTVEFTHDNT
+691 TVEFVN
-705 AKNPTL
+705 ANEAENPTL
-711 DVNGVVGA
+711 TANGVTGA
-719 IVYRS
+719 IVGRTLAPI
-724 MSAIDPASLTKGIHQ
+724 SATSLTAGVHR
-739 FVCLE
+739 FVCLS
-744 NYNKWMMLDAL
+744 NYNKWMMLDAPDEL
-755 EWEEIANITV
+755 EYIGEYTLAEDVGVWEIASDLSGAPLQLKKMYFELHIQPAQVNIDNNISNTHARMTV
-765 EADVQV
+765 PTWANAYGVNTCV
-771 VAISKDKDNKPF
+771 SGYPM
-783 GLRKAKIMVS
+783 LRKTAYKENPGWGQLWEIRTLNGRNVVFRRSKGASCAATVSAGEAAGPGHITGLGLSSLDPTKAQFGAGSTVKIWGAKI
-793 AVGSETN
+793 
-800 TKSAN
+800 
-805 GELRVNGI
+805 
-813 TYYYSPN
+813 
-820 LPVVGAE
+820 
-827 TSRFIASS
+827 
-835 LEAITDGLIWHD
+835 
-847 SSSNNNNTYQT
+847 
-858 TGTRHTGWIATVEST
+858 
-873 LRNFAFSAVGGMVI
+873 
-887 GAGTNIKIMGV
+887 
-898 RA
+898 

>member
-77 EITEIKQAVIG
+77 EITKIKQAVIG

-317 PKGDPGQNGAPGAD
+317 PKGDPGQDGVSPTISITTITGGHRLTITDAEGPKSADILDGATPALQIGTVTTLPAGSPATAEITGTAANPVLSFGLPRGAD
-331 GAPGPAGPAGD
+331 ATG
-342 QGPQGPKGDKGDPGS
+342 GS
-357 AAIGLGG
+357 AGVTTINGL
-364 CNSAASAV
+364 
-372 NKEISIFTDDFKPTP
+372 D
-387 SAIVTVAFNVE
+387 
-398 NTADNPSMVINNRS
+398 
-412 YGVIDCRNGNPV
+412 
-424 KAAAMRGQAHTYVLD
+424 
-439 AQNGVAF
+439 
-446 LVNPSDEAASGASD
+446 
-460 AVESVN
+460 
-466 GQTGAV
+466 GAV
-472 KVPVPGCGT
+472 KLPV
-481 CASEASSKE
+481 S
-490 KEVGSLSAGFDPT
+490 GSCICNSNAADKRKVLTGVTAGFDPSADGAILAVQFKSPGNT
-503 ASGAVLTVKFENP
+503 ASGPELQIGQTVYTILHP
-516 GNTVNGASLTV
+516 GNLTPPAASALK
-527 ANKSY
+527 KS
-532 PIVDSRTYALA
+532 
-543 RADALAKKVHHFVL
+543 VHHFSMR
-557 IPGTAILLD
+557 GSTRAAILLD
-566 PSTTASSATLD
+566 PYVAPSTVNVDA
-577 KTLTQEG
+577 TLTQSG
-584 SAADAKAAG
+584 QAADAKIVGSALATRVPAAPLDS
-593 DAIKNLREFLQGDVE
+593 DAGKVATVGSDGIPRWETLPAVG
-608 LTSLNLTSGLTTD
+608 SL
-621 ADINVDFG
+621 FG
-629 GNRLRGVND
+629 RCS
-638 PVEDTD
+638 TAACD
-644 AASKGYVD
+644 AAKKATY
-652 EQIANISNDGNAAPS
+652 IDGS
-667 AGVCTTAANVAAKVE
+667 VAGGT
-682 QGYITSPIV
+682 II
-691 GGSIVTVEFTHDNT
+691 TVEFVN
-705 AKNPTL
+705 ANEAENPTL
-711 DVNGVVGA
+711 TANGVTGA
-719 IVYRS
+719 IVGRTLAPI
-724 MSAIDPASLTKGIHQ
+724 SATSLTAGVHR
-739 FVCLE
+739 FVCLS
-744 NYNKWMMLDAL
+744 NYNKWMMLDAPDEL
-755 EWEEIANITV
+755 EYIGEYTLAEDVGVWEIASDLSGAPLQLKKMYFELHIQPAQVNIDNNISNTHARMTV
-765 EADVQV
+765 PTWANAYGVNTCV
-771 VAISKDKDNKPF
+771 SGYPM
-783 GLRKAKIMVS
+783 LRKTAYEENPGWGQLWEIRTLNGRNVVFRRSKGASCAATVSAGEAAGPGHITGLGLSSLDPTKAQFGAGSTVKIWGAKI
-793 AVGSETN
+793 
-800 TKSAN
+800 
-805 GELRVNGI
+805 
-813 TYYYSPN
+813 
-820 LPVVGAE
+820 
-827 TSRFIASS
+827 
-835 LEAITDGLIWHD
+835 
-847 SSSNNNNTYQT
+847 
-858 TGTRHTGWIATVEST
+858 
-873 LRNFAFSAVGGMVI
+873 
-887 GAGTNIKIMGV
+887 
-898 RA
+898 

>member
-77 EITEIKQAVIG
+77 EITKIKQAVIG

-317 PKGDPGQNGAPGAD
+317 PKGDPGQDGVSPTISITTITGGHRLTITDAEGPKSADILDGATPALQIGTVTTLPAGSPATAEITGTAANPVLSFGLPRGAD
-331 GAPGPAGPAGD
+331 ATG
-342 QGPQGPKGDKGDPGS
+342 GS
-357 AAIGLGG
+357 AGVTTINGL
-364 CNSAASAV
+364 
-372 NKEISIFTDDFKPTP
+372 D
-387 SAIVTVAFNVE
+387 
-398 NTADNPSMVINNRS
+398 
-412 YGVIDCRNGNPV
+412 
-424 KAAAMRGQAHTYVLD
+424 
-439 AQNGVAF
+439 
-446 LVNPSDEAASGASD
+446 
-460 AVESVN
+460 
-466 GQTGAV
+466 GAV
-472 KVPVPGCGT
+472 KLPV
-481 CASEASSKE
+481 S
-490 KEVGSLSAGFDPT
+490 GSCICNSNAADKLKVLTVVTAGFDPS
-503 ASGAVLTVKFENP
+503 ADGAILAVQFKSP
-516 GNTVNGASLTV
+516 GNTANGPELQIGQTVYTILHPGNLAPPAASALK
-527 ANKSY
+527 KS
-532 PIVDSRTYALA
+532 
-543 RADALAKKVHHFVL
+543 VHHFSMRGS
-557 IPGTAILLD
+557 IRAAILLD
-566 PSTTASSATLD
+566 PYVAPSTVNVDA
-577 KTLTQEG
+577 TLTQSG
-584 SAADAKAAG
+584 QAADAKAVGTALATRVPAAPLESDAG
-593 DAIKNLREFLQGDVE
+593 KVATVGSDGIPRWETLPAVG
-608 LTSLNLTSGLTTD
+608 SLFGLCST
-621 ADINVDFG
+621 
-629 GNRLRGVND
+629 
-638 PVEDTD
+638 
-644 AASKGYVD
+644 AASD
-652 EQIANISNDGNAAPS
+652 PS
-667 AGVCTTAANVAAKVE
+667 KKATFVAGA
-682 QGYITSPIV
+682 IV
-691 GGSIVTVEFTHDNT
+691 GGAIITVEFTN
-705 AKNPTL
+705 ANEAENPTL
-711 DVNGVVGA
+711 TANGVTGA
-719 IVYRS
+719 IVGRTLDPI
-724 MSAIDPASLTKGIHQ
+724 SATSLTAGVHR
-739 FVCLE
+739 FVCLN
-744 NYNKWMMLDAL
+744 NYNKWMMLDAPDEL
-755 EWEEIANITV
+755 KYIGEYTLAEDVGVWEIASDLSGAPLQLKKMYFELHIQPAQVNIDNNISNTQARMTV
-765 EADVQV
+765 PTWANAYGVNTCV
-771 VAISKDKDNKPF
+771 SGYPM
-783 GLRKAKIMVS
+783 LRKTAYKENPGWGQLWEIRTLNGRNVVFRRSKGASCAATVSAGEAAGPGHITGLGLSSLDPTKAQFGAGSTVKIWGAKI
-793 AVGSETN
+793 
-800 TKSAN
+800 
-805 GELRVNGI
+805 
-813 TYYYSPN
+813 
-820 LPVVGAE
+820 
-827 TSRFIASS
+827 
-835 LEAITDGLIWHD
+835 
-847 SSSNNNNTYQT
+847 
-858 TGTRHTGWIATVEST
+858 
-873 LRNFAFSAVGGMVI
+873 
-887 GAGTNIKIMGV
+887 
-898 RA
+898 